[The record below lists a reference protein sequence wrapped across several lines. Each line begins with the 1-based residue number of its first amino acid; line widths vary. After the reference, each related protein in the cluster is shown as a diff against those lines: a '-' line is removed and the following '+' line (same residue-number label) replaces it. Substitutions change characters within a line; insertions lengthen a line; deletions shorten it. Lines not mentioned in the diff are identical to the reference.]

1 MMMPVKIK
9 AFVRS
14 PEVKEILDDNL
25 PEVAQIVLNAY
36 ADGELQNA
44 IKNGH
49 DDWQKWVKSVGKSL
63 KRKVSSFTI
72 SRKIK
77 LSFSY

>member
-1 MMMPVKIK
+1 MPEQNKP
-9 AFVRS
+9 FVRS

-36 ADGELQNA
+36 ASGELQNA
-44 IKNGH
+44 IKMGH
-49 DDWQKWVKSVGKSL
+49 DGWQKWVKSVGKSL

-72 SRKIK
+72 SRKMK